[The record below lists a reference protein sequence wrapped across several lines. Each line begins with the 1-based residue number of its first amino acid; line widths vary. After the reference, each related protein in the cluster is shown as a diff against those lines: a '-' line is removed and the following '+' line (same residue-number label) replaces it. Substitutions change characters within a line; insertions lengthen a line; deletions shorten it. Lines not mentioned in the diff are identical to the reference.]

1 MLMCIFGKL
10 YIFNSLGRITT
21 IKFAITKK
29 VLKNPPLFVFTKGKC
44 IKSENQFLYK
54 YQTAKLGSD

>member
-10 YIFNSLGRITT
+10 YIFISLERITT
-21 IKFAITKK
+21 NLQLQKK
-29 VLKNPPLFVFTKGKC
+29 VLKNPPLFVFIKRKF

>member
-10 YIFNSLGRITT
+10 YIFISLERITT
-21 IKFAITKK
+21 NLQLQKK
-29 VLKNPPLFVFTKGKC
+29 VLKNPPLFVFIKGKF

>member
-10 YIFNSLGRITT
+10 YIFISSERITT
-21 IKFAITKK
+21 NLQLQKK
-29 VLKNPPLFVFTKGKC
+29 VLKNPPLFVFIKGKF